1 MSILDT
7 YEKRHHVYEYHKKNI
22 PDEVVKELLYKAWKI
37 SPSKNNFMPYQVS
50 VIGPNQQD
58 IKDKMWEKCAFN
70 HKRIEEDRFER
81 KSGDGVEYT
90 TQRGN
95 TAKYEFKINRA
106 YNHVRYNSHLI
117 VFSARIC
124 KPNKYME
131 RMIENEGHYAE
142 QCEIKEVGNLR
153 ATTSFECGLFAAH
166 LAGLCIEHG
175 IDLSYNHCF
184 PGDKDVW
191 KDMPYLWYDKEQKH
205 ARVFANMSLGYGKY
219 FRHQWLKDV
228 KKSVGEDIKP
238 EPDEVIEWV

>member
-1 MSILDT
+1 MSIFDT

-166 LAGLCIEHG
+166 LAGLCIEQG
-175 IDLSYNHCF
+175 IDTSYNHCF
-184 PGDKDVW
+184 PGDKDLYRN
-191 KDMPYLWYDKEQKH
+191 MPFLWYDNDNKY
-205 ARVFANMSLGYGKY
+205 ARVFANMSMGYGKY
-219 FRHQWLKDV
+219 YRYQWLKDV

-238 EPDEVIEWV
+238 EMEEVVKWI